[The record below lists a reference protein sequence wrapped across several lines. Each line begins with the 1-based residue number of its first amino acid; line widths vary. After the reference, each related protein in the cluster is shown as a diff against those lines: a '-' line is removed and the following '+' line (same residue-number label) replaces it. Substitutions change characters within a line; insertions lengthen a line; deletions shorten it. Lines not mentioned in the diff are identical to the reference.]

1 MRFNDTAPPL
11 PVVSGP
17 PPWLDKLADNATM
30 EAAVLNRPV
39 EGKANILALLKHA
52 IPLYE
57 YQDFTY
63 RDDFGNGFFMES
75 YRARVRGVPIECS
88 VLVHIN
94 SAGQAD
100 SLLIS
105 HRPLGA
111 ALLFFRLMGEQS
123 AIAMGRTSSST
134 VRKPLPWSRQWPNRV
149 RAENPPG
156 CNPPTG

>member
-1 MRFNDTAPPL
+1 MRFNDTAPTL
-11 PVVSGP
+11 AAVSGP

-57 YQDFTY
+57 YQNFTY

-75 YRARVRGVPIECS
+75 YRAQVRGVPIECS
-88 VLVHIN
+88 VLVHMN

-100 SLLIS
+100 SLLIN
-105 HRPLGA
+105 HRPLRA
-111 ALLFFRLMGEQS
+111 ALLFSRLMWEQVGDRYGKDLFLNGAQAAALEQAMAEQS
-123 AIAMGRTSSST
+123 
-134 VRKPLPWSRQWPNRV
+134 SR
-149 RAENPPG
+149 
-156 CNPPTG
+156 